1 MIQISFWAL
10 ESREN
15 RILIIWYMCVCVS
28 TVTLNS
34 KTWWPLLILVYTDVS
49 RMLKFSEN
57 SEGNLKDGV
66 KHFKV
71 LSV

>member
-1 MIQISFWAL
+1 
-10 ESREN
+10 
-15 RILIIWYMCVCVS
+15 MCVCVS